1 MTVTKEQADAL
12 RAELDR
18 LGKVPPRGVSY
29 ARWLEDAVDRNKL
42 SLRII
47 DVAPE
52 LLAEKTV
59 EALATKAVQDAQRE
73 VTNARGA
80 VKFVE
85 DSLVSER
92 SAHAQTKAELASLKA
107 KVDEVY
113 AQAVSARNEGRRAAN
128 EADTLRAD
136 VVDHSQRRE
145 QAEAE
150 KAAAKAAKQ
159 VADEALAAEKDARKL
174 VEDDLDVERAQKL
187 VAESLVTSTTE
198 ALALASVEKE
208 AAKRERDQ
216 VALLADGFESARDTA
231 LTERNAERAA
241 KIAALGELDVV
252 KADRAAKVQLI
263 EAQAAEIEALKAE
276 RDAEKLLRKDAE
288 GALAAEK
295 AKHP

>member
-12 RAELDR
+12 RAELER
-18 LGKVPPRGVSY
+18 LGKTPPRGVSY

-80 VKFVE
+80 VRFVE

-92 SAHAQTKAELASLKA
+92 AAHAQTKAELASLKA
-107 KVDEVY
+107 KIDEVY
-113 AQAVSARNEGRRAAN
+113 DQAVTARNEGRRAAN

-136 VVDHSQRRE
+136 VVDHSRRRE
-145 QAEAE
+145 QAEVE
-150 KAAAKAAKQ
+150 REAARAAKQ
-159 VADEALAAEKDARKL
+159 AADEALSTEKEQRKR
-174 VEDDLDVERAQKL
+174 VEDDLDVERAQRH

-198 ALALASVEKE
+198 ALARADVEKE

-216 VALLADGFESARDTA
+216 AVLLADGFERARDTA
-231 LTERNAERAA
+231 LAERDTERSA

-252 KADRAAKVQLI
+252 KADRAAKIQII

-295 AKHP
+295 AKHL

>member
-12 RAELDR
+12 RVELER
-18 LGKVPPRGVSY
+18 LGRTPPRGVSY

-80 VKFVE
+80 IKFVE

-136 VVDHSQRRE
+136 VVDHSRRRE

-150 KAAAKAAKQ
+150 REAARAAKQ
-159 VADEALAAEKDARKL
+159 AADEALAAEKDERKR
-174 VEDDLDVERAQKL
+174 VEDDLDVERAQKQ

-198 ALALASVEKE
+198 ALARADVEKE

-216 VALLADGFESARDTA
+216 ATLLADGFESARDTA
-231 LTERNAERAA
+231 LAERDAERSA
-241 KIAALGELDVV
+241 KIAALAEVDVV
-252 KADRAAKVQLI
+252 KADRAAKIQLI

-276 RDAEKLLRKDAE
+276 RDAEKLARKDAE